1 MKFIT
6 TEYSV
11 RDSAFRSAISIGD
24 KVRIVPVHICP
35 VVNLY
40 DRAYLIGADGQV
52 ERELE
57 IACRGKLQ

>member
-1 MKFIT
+1 MQMKFIA

-11 RDSAFRSAISIGD
+11 RDGD
-24 KVRIVPVHICP
+24 KARIVPVHICP

-40 DRAYLIGADGQV
+40 NKAYLIGTDGQV